1 MATGPEFEGGVEA
14 ISPTL
19 GKRFQVEERA
29 SPPRRG
35 HTLQM
40 QLITRR
46 MGGLDKKEQ

>member
-1 MATGPEFEGGVEA
+1 MATGPGFEGRAEV

-35 HTLQM
+35 HTSQI

-46 MGGLDKKEQ
+46 MGGLEKKE